1 MSTTIKFIDLFA
13 GIGGMR
19 LGLEQACKSLEIKS
33 ECVFTSEIKSTAI
46 KVYQQNFS
54 EAKIWG
60 DITEI
65 SSAEIPDFDILLAG
79 FPCQPFSSAGTRQ
92 GFLDTRGTLFF
103 EIERIL
109 KDKSPFGFLLEN
121 VEGLVKHDDGRTLA
135 TILRKLEEL
144 DYRVTCEVL
153 NAKDFG
159 IPQDRKRVYITGTK
173 TNPISLKN
181 TKKDKPVLSDILET
195 GCPTLETNFVKKLL
209 AQYSV
214 DELYGKSIKDKR
226 GGEDNIHSWDLELKG
241 NVSLEQKELL
251 NLLLKQRRRKN
262 WSAKKGIQWMDGIPL
277 TLDEIE
283 TFYQHKNLKQMLD
296 DLANKGYLKYEH
308 PKDIQEVVNKD
319 GKKVKK
325 REYRLDL
332 PKGYNIIV
340 GKLSFPINKI
350 LNPHD
355 IAPTLVATD
364 MQKLAV
370 VDGKGLRCLT
380 IREGLRLFGFPEDYQ
395 INLPINKAFDLLG
408 NTVVVTVVQ
417 EITKRIVINIVE
429 TCRDVVDNV
438 SIKNIINYTLI
449 NINY

>member
-19 LGLEQACKSLEIKS
+19 LGLEKACKSLGIHS
-33 ECVFTSEIKSTAI
+33 ECVLTSEIKSTAI
-46 KVYQQNFS
+46 KVYQQNFN
-54 EAKIWG
+54 EDKIWG

-65 SSAEIPDFDILLAG
+65 SSQKIPDFDILLAG

-109 KDKSPFGFLLEN
+109 QDKSPFGFLLEN
-121 VEGLVKHDDGRTLA
+121 VEGLVQHDDGRTLT
-135 TILRKLEEL
+135 TIVNKLEQL
-144 DYRVTCEVL
+144 GYQVKCDVL
-153 NAKDFG
+153 NARDFG
-159 IPQDRKRVYITGTK
+159 VPQDRKRVYITGTK
-173 TNPISLKN
+173 TNPISLNFPRNNKS
-181 TKKDKPVLSDILET
+181 VLLNILET
-195 GCPTLETNFVKKLL
+195 GCPTLQTNFVKKLL
-209 AQYSV
+209 AQYSL
-214 DELYGKSIKDKR
+214 DELYGKSIRDKR

-241 NVSLEQKELL
+241 NVSTEQRELL

-277 TLDEIE
+277 SLDEIE
-283 TFYQHKNLKQMLD
+283 TFYQHKNLKQILD

-308 PKDIQEVVNKD
+308 PKDIQAVVNKD
-319 GKKVKK
+319 GKTVKK

-332 PKGYNIIV
+332 PKGYNIVV

-364 MQKLAV
+364 MQRLAV

-380 IREGLRLFGFPEDYQ
+380 IREGLRLFGFPEDYH

-408 NTVVVTVVQ
+408 NTVVVTVVR
-417 EITKRIVINIVE
+417 EISERIVIQKMLSVPNQVYVLS
-429 TCRDVVDNV
+429 R
-438 SIKNIINYTLI
+438 
-449 NINY
+449 

>member
-19 LGLEQACKSLEIKS
+19 LGLEKACKSLGIHS
-33 ECVFTSEIKSTAI
+33 ECVLTSEIKSTAI
-46 KVYQQNFS
+46 KVYQQNFN
-54 EAKIWG
+54 EDKIWG

-65 SSAEIPDFDILLAG
+65 SSQQIPDFDVLLAG

-121 VEGLVKHDDGRTLA
+121 VEGLVQHDDGRTLT
-135 TILRKLEEL
+135 TIINKLEQL
-144 DYRVTCEVL
+144 GYQVKCDVL
-153 NAKDFG
+153 NARDFG
-159 IPQDRKRVYITGTK
+159 VPQDRKRVYITGTK
-173 TNPISLKN
+173 TNSISLNFPRNNKS
-181 TKKDKPVLSDILET
+181 VLLNILEA
-195 GCPTLETNFVKKLL
+195 GCPTLQTNFVKKLL
-209 AQYSV
+209 AQYSL
-214 DELYGKSIKDKR
+214 DELYGKSIRDKR

-241 NVSLEQKELL
+241 NVSTEQRELL

-277 TLDEIE
+277 SLDEIE
-283 TFYQHKNLKQMLD
+283 TFYQHKNLKQILD

-319 GKKVKK
+319 GKTVKK

-332 PKGYNIIV
+332 PKGYNIVV

-350 LNPHD
+350 LDPHD
-355 IAPTLVATD
+355 ISPTLVATD
-364 MQKLAV
+364 MQRLAV

-380 IREGLRLFGFPEDYQ
+380 IREGLRLFGFPEDYH

-408 NTVVVTVVQ
+408 NTVVVTVVR
-417 EITKRIVINIVE
+417 EISERIVIQKMLSVPNQVYVLS
-429 TCRDVVDNV
+429 R
-438 SIKNIINYTLI
+438 
-449 NINY
+449 

>member
-1 MSTTIKFIDLFA
+1 MTMSTTIKFIDLFA

-19 LGLEQACKSLEIKS
+19 LGLEQSCKFLGINSK
-33 ECVFTSEIKSTAI
+33 CVFTSEIKDTAI
-46 KVYQQNFS
+46 KVYKENFF
-54 EAKIWG
+54 EDKIWG

-65 SSAEIPDFDILLAG
+65 SSQYIPDFDILLAG

-121 VEGLVKHDDGRTLA
+121 VEGLVKHDDGKTLT
-135 TILRKLEEL
+135 TILNKLKQL
-144 DYRVTCEVL
+144 GYQVKCEVL
-153 NAKDFG
+153 NARDFG
-159 IPQDRKRVYITGTK
+159 IPQDRKRVYIVGTK
-173 TNPISLKN
+173 TNPISLNFSRNQKS
-181 TKKDKPVLSDILET
+181 VLSDILET
-195 GCPTLETNFVKKLL
+195 GCPTLQTNFVKKLL
-209 AQYSV
+209 AQYSLN
-214 DELYGKSIKDKR
+214 ELYGKSIRDKR

-241 NVSLEQKELL
+241 NVSIEQKELL

-277 TLDEIE
+277 SLDEIE

-296 DLANKGYLKYEH
+296 DLVNKGYLKYEH
-308 PKDIQEVVNKD
+308 PKDIQEKLNND
-319 GKKVKK
+319 GKKIKK

-332 PKGYNIIV
+332 PKGYNIVV

-350 LNPHD
+350 LNPDD

-364 MQKLAV
+364 MQRLAV

-380 IREGLRLFGFPEDYQ
+380 IREALRLFGFSEDYQ

-408 NTVVVTVVQ
+408 NTVVVTVVK
-417 EITKRIVINIVE
+417 EISERIVIQKMLSVPNQVYVLS
-429 TCRDVVDNV
+429 R
-438 SIKNIINYTLI
+438 
-449 NINY
+449 

>member
-19 LGLEQACKSLEIKS
+19 LGLEKACKSLGINS
-33 ECVFTSEIKSTAI
+33 ECVLTSEIKSTAI
-46 KVYQQNFS
+46 KVYQQNFK
-54 EAKIWG
+54 EDKIWG

-65 SSAEIPDFDILLAG
+65 LSQQIPDFDVLLAG

-121 VEGLVKHDDGRTLA
+121 VEGLVQHDDGRTLT
-135 TILRKLEEL
+135 TIINKLEQL
-144 DYRVTCEVL
+144 GYQVKCDVL
-153 NAKDFG
+153 NARDFG
-159 IPQDRKRVYITGTK
+159 VPQDRKRVYITGTK
-173 TNPISLKN
+173 TNPISLNFPRNNKS
-181 TKKDKPVLSDILET
+181 VLSNILET
-195 GCPTLETNFVKKLL
+195 GCPTLQTNFVKKLL
-209 AQYSV
+209 TQYSL
-214 DELYGKSIKDKR
+214 DELYGKSIRDKR

-241 NVSLEQKELL
+241 NVSTEQRELL

-277 TLDEIE
+277 SLDEIE
-283 TFYQHKNLKQMLD
+283 TFYQHKNLKQILD

-319 GKKVKK
+319 GKTVKK

-332 PKGYNIIV
+332 PKGYNIVV

-350 LNPHD
+350 LDPHD

-364 MQKLAV
+364 MQRLAV

-380 IREGLRLFGFPEDYQ
+380 IREGLRLFGFPEDYH

-408 NTVVVTVVQ
+408 NTVVVTVVR
-417 EITKRIVINIVE
+417 EISERIVIQKMLSVPNKVYVL
-429 TCRDVVDNV
+429 TR
-438 SIKNIINYTLI
+438 
-449 NINY
+449 

>member
-19 LGLEQACKSLEIKS
+19 LGLEKACKSLGINC

-46 KVYQQNFS
+46 KVYQDNFYQD
-54 EAKIWG
+54 KIWG

-65 SSAEIPDFDILLAG
+65 STQQIPEFDILLAG

-121 VEGLVKHDDGRTLA
+121 VEGLVQHDNGRTLT
-135 TILRKLEEL
+135 TIINKLEQL
-144 DYRVTCEVL
+144 GYQVKCDVL
-153 NAKDFG
+153 NARDFG
-159 IPQDRKRVYITGTK
+159 VPQERKRVYITGTK
-173 TNPISLKN
+173 TNPISLNFPRNNKS
-181 TKKDKPVLSDILET
+181 VLLNILET
-195 GCPTLETNFVKKLL
+195 GCPTLQTNFVKKLL
-209 AQYSV
+209 AQYSL
-214 DELYGKSIKDKR
+214 DELYGKSIRDKR

-241 NVSLEQKELL
+241 NVSTEQRELL

-277 TLDEIE
+277 SLDEIE
-283 TFYQHKNLKQMLD
+283 TFYQHRNLKQILD

-319 GKKVKK
+319 GKTVKK

-332 PKGYNIIV
+332 PKGYNIVV

-350 LNPHD
+350 LDPND

-364 MQKLAV
+364 MQRLAV

-380 IREGLRLFGFPEDYQ
+380 IREGLRLFGFPEDYH

-408 NTVVVTVVQ
+408 NTVVVTVVR
-417 EITKRIVINIVE
+417 EISERIVIQKMLSVPNKVYVL
-429 TCRDVVDNV
+429 TR
-438 SIKNIINYTLI
+438 
-449 NINY
+449 

>member
-19 LGLEQACKSLEIKS
+19 LGLEKACKSLGIHS
-33 ECVFTSEIKSTAI
+33 ECVLTSEIKSTAI
-46 KVYQQNFS
+46 KVYQQNFN
-54 EAKIWG
+54 EDKIWG

-65 SSAEIPDFDILLAG
+65 SSQQIPDFDVLLAG

-121 VEGLVKHDDGRTLA
+121 VEGLVQHDDGRTLT
-135 TILRKLEEL
+135 TILNKLEQL
-144 DYRVTCEVL
+144 GYQVKCDVL
-153 NAKDFG
+153 NARDFG

-173 TNPISLKN
+173 TNPISLNFPRNNKS
-181 TKKDKPVLSDILET
+181 VLLNILET
-195 GCPTLETNFVKKLL
+195 GCPTLQTNFVKKLL
-209 AQYSV
+209 AQYSL
-214 DELYGKSIKDKR
+214 DELYGKSIRDKR

-241 NVSLEQKELL
+241 NVSTEQRELL

-277 TLDEIE
+277 SLDEIE
-283 TFYQHKNLKQMLD
+283 TFYQHRNLKQILD
-296 DLANKGYLKYEH
+296 DLADKGYLKYEH

-319 GKKVKK
+319 GKTVKK

-332 PKGYNIIV
+332 PKGYNIVV

-350 LNPHD
+350 LDPHD

-364 MQKLAV
+364 MQRLAV

-380 IREGLRLFGFPEDYQ
+380 IREGLRLFGFPEDYHM
-395 INLPINKAFDLLG
+395 NLPINKAFDLLG
-408 NTVVVTVVQ
+408 NTVVVTVVR
-417 EITKRIVINIVE
+417 EISERIVIEKMLSVPNQVYVLS
-429 TCRDVVDNV
+429 R
-438 SIKNIINYTLI
+438 
-449 NINY
+449 

>member
-19 LGLEQACKSLEIKS
+19 LGLEKACKSLGINS
-33 ECVFTSEIKSTAI
+33 ECVLTSEIKSTAI
-46 KVYQQNFS
+46 KVYQQNFN
-54 EAKIWG
+54 EDKIWG

-65 SSAEIPDFDILLAG
+65 SSQQIPDFDVLLAG

-121 VEGLVKHDDGRTLA
+121 VEGLVQHDDGRTLT
-135 TILRKLEEL
+135 TIINKLEQL
-144 DYRVTCEVL
+144 GYQVKYDVL

-159 IPQDRKRVYITGTK
+159 VPQDRKRVYITGTK
-173 TNPISLKN
+173 TNPISLNFPRNNKS
-181 TKKDKPVLSDILET
+181 VLLNILEA
-195 GCPTLETNFVKKLL
+195 GCPTLQTNFVKKLL
-209 AQYSV
+209 AQYSL
-214 DELYGKSIKDKR
+214 DQLYGKSIRDKR

-241 NVSLEQKELL
+241 NVSTEQRELL

-262 WSAKKGIQWMDGIPL
+262 WSAKKGIHWMDGIPL
-277 TLDEIE
+277 SLDEIE
-283 TFYQHKNLKQMLD
+283 TFYQHKNLKQILD

-319 GKKVKK
+319 GKTVKK

-332 PKGYNIIV
+332 PKGYNIVV

-350 LNPHD
+350 LDPHD
-355 IAPTLVATD
+355 ISPTLVATD
-364 MQKLAV
+364 MQRLAV

-380 IREGLRLFGFPEDYQ
+380 IREGLRLFGFPEDYH

-408 NTVVVTVVQ
+408 NTVVVTVVR
-417 EITKRIVINIVE
+417 EISERIVIQKMLSVPNQVYVLS
-429 TCRDVVDNV
+429 R
-438 SIKNIINYTLI
+438 
-449 NINY
+449 

>member
-19 LGLEQACKSLEIKS
+19 LGLEKACKSLGIHS
-33 ECVFTSEIKSTAI
+33 ECVLTSEIKSTAI
-46 KVYQQNFS
+46 KVYQQNFN
-54 EAKIWG
+54 EDKIWG

-65 SSAEIPDFDILLAG
+65 SSQQIPDFDVLLAG

-109 KDKSPFGFLLEN
+109 QDKSPFGFLLEN
-121 VEGLVKHDDGRTLA
+121 VEGLVQHDDGRTLT
-135 TILRKLEEL
+135 TIINKLEQL
-144 DYRVTCEVL
+144 GYQVKCDVL
-153 NAKDFG
+153 NARDFG
-159 IPQDRKRVYITGTK
+159 VPQDRKRVYITGTK
-173 TNPISLKN
+173 TNPISLNFPRNNKS
-181 TKKDKPVLSDILET
+181 VLLNILEA
-195 GCPTLETNFVKKLL
+195 GCPTLQTNFVKKLL
-209 AQYSV
+209 AQYSL
-214 DELYGKSIKDKR
+214 DELYGKSIRDKR
-226 GGEDNIHSWDLELKG
+226 GGEDNIHSWDLESKG
-241 NVSLEQKELL
+241 NVSTEQRELL

-277 TLDEIE
+277 SLDEIE
-283 TFYQHKNLKQMLD
+283 TFYQHKNLKQILD

-319 GKKVKK
+319 GKTVKK

-332 PKGYNIIV
+332 PKGYNIVV

-350 LNPHD
+350 LDPHD
-355 IAPTLVATD
+355 ISPTLVATD
-364 MQKLAV
+364 MQRLAV

-380 IREGLRLFGFPEDYQ
+380 IREGLRLFGFPEDYH

-408 NTVVVTVVQ
+408 NTVVVTVVR
-417 EITKRIVINIVE
+417 EISERIVIQKMLSVPNQVYVLS
-429 TCRDVVDNV
+429 R
-438 SIKNIINYTLI
+438 
-449 NINY
+449 

>member
-19 LGLEQACKSLEIKS
+19 LGLEQSCKFLGINSK
-33 ECVFTSEIKSTAI
+33 CVFTSEIKDTAI
-46 KVYQQNFS
+46 KVYKENFF
-54 EAKIWG
+54 EDKIWG

-65 SSAEIPDFDILLAG
+65 SSQYIPDFDILLAG

-121 VEGLVKHDDGRTLA
+121 VEGLVKHDDGKTLT
-135 TILRKLEEL
+135 TILNKLKQL
-144 DYRVTCEVL
+144 GYQVKCEVL
-153 NAKDFG
+153 NARDFG
-159 IPQDRKRVYITGTK
+159 IPQDRKRVYIVGTK
-173 TNPISLKN
+173 TNPISLNFSRNQKS
-181 TKKDKPVLSDILET
+181 VLSDILET
-195 GCPTLETNFVKKLL
+195 GCPTLQTNFVKKLL
-209 AQYSV
+209 AQYSLN
-214 DELYGKSIKDKR
+214 ELYGKSIRDKR

-241 NVSLEQKELL
+241 NVSIEQKELL

-277 TLDEIE
+277 SLDEIE

-296 DLANKGYLKYEH
+296 DLVNKGYLKYEH
-308 PKDIQEVVNKD
+308 PKDIQEKLNND
-319 GKKVKK
+319 GKKIKK

-332 PKGYNIIV
+332 PKGYNIVV

-350 LNPHD
+350 LNPDD

-364 MQKLAV
+364 MQRLAV

-380 IREGLRLFGFPEDYQ
+380 IREALRLFGFSEDYQ

-408 NTVVVTVVQ
+408 NTVVVTVVK
-417 EITKRIVINIVE
+417 EISERIVIQKMLSVPNQVYVLS
-429 TCRDVVDNV
+429 R
-438 SIKNIINYTLI
+438 
-449 NINY
+449 